1 MNIKIKPIYDSSY
14 EIFNALKNGLTA
26 FGICFFHKYHLLFS
40 SWI

>member
-26 FGICFFHKYHLLFS
+26 FGICFFHNISIQLLRL
-40 SWI
+40 